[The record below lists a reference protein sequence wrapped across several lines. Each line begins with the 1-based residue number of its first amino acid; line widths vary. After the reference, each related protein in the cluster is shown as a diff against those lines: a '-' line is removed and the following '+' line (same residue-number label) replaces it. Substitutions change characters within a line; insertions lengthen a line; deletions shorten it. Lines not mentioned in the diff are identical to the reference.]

1 MAASKPTMLE
11 KIVRNLAVLY
21 RYHIVQKGPRRME
34 MLKKVWERELAP
46 PTPKDWP
53 QIKQDF
59 ALLVKKIETEAYRD
73 LKVKEFLVYSFV
85 GLEVFL
91 WFFVGEQ
98 IGRWN
103 MSGYVI
109 PATYL
114 DPKAVKYMK
123 NYKPEDKTELA

>member
-1 MAASKPTMLE
+1 MATRSPSLLE
-11 KIVRNLAVLY
+11 KITRNLAVLY
-21 RYHIVQKGPRRME
+21 RYHVVQKGPRRVE
-34 MLKKVWERELAP
+34 MLKKVWERELSP

-53 QIKQDF
+53 Q
-59 ALLVKKIETEAYRD
+59 
-73 LKVKEFLVYSFV
+73 EFLVYSFV
-85 GLEVFL
+85 ALEVFL

-114 DPKAVKYMK
+114 DPKAVKFMK
-123 NYKPEDKTELA
+123 SYKPEDKTELAD